1 MSILSSCIR
10 LDPEY
15 AQLLATVRR
24 DFRPN
29 PLPIVVS
36 GLCDGA
42 SDALLISLL
51 EDTREVRKAAALLIC
66 SEEKECVRL
75 ASVLERFGIRAGF
88 YMARDLTFHF
98 MTASHEY
105 EHERL
110 RILSGLAGGDYDV
123 ILTTPDAAMGYT
135 IPPDRLL
142 RSTITID
149 ESDRLDPQAFANRLS
164 EAGYVRVDLVDSPG
178 QFAVRGGIVDIFP
191 PYGIFTDRDGGE
203 LRGAYALRIELFG
216 DEIDRMGVF
225 EPDTQRMTQSVTGA
239 DFQPARELL
248 WDKAT
253 LERLKKEI
261 AGLIRSTEKDATLTE
276 LKKEAFAIDAALQ
289 SGGDLPFSDK
299 YVSLIYPERATLVD
313 YFPESSLIL
322 IVGTTAVRQRAK
334 GFEAHLGETVAELLE
349 TGMLSVPVADYAKS
363 VSELDR
369 FFDRNITLHLDSISY
384 HLTDRKLAGLFGFR
398 TRHTAAYS
406 GNEALFL
413 EDLDGLIR
421 GGYRCVILADNPI
434 AEAQLKESIQSA
446 GFSVFQEPQTP
457 EELPPGSVCLLARND
472 FAGFELIVPRFAVL
486 SAGSDIRPAVPG
498 IGGKSSLVRKK
509 RKDTKSILSFAELE
523 TGDYVVHEKYG
534 IGQYTGIET
543 LTVDGVTHD
552 YIGIQYAGSDRLFL
566 PVEQLDRVSKY
577 IGAHADDGLLKL
589 SKMGGESW
597 QKSKQRA
604 KAAVKDMA
612 KDLIRLYAQRMRLP
626 GFAFPADDKYQKA
639 FEEAFEYTET
649 ESQKTAADEIKSDMM
664 RAVPMDRL
672 LCGDVGYGKT
682 EVALRAAY
690 KAVLGGKQVA
700 LLVPTTLLALQHYQT
715 MVSRMRSFAVNV
727 EMLSRFR
734 TPKQQA
740 ETLRRLARGDVDI
753 LVGTHRLL
761 SKDVKFHDLGLLIVD
776 EEQRFGVAQKEKLK
790 QLSSGID
797 VLSLSATPIPRT
809 LNMAM
814 GGIRDISI
822 LDEAPTDRLPVQTYV
837 LEEDPLILE
846 EAMRRELRRGG
857 QIFYLHND
865 VETIYSVAAKI
876 QEAIPEAHVRVG
888 HGKMEK
894 EELEKIWEEMLA
906 GKIDILV
913 CTTII
918 ETGVDVPNANTLIVS
933 NSHRLGLSQLHQIRG
948 RVGRSSRRAYA
959 YFTYPPYR
967 ALTDIARKRLE
978 AVREYAEFG
987 AGFKIAL
994 RDLEIRGAGNL
1005 LGAEQHGHLDAI
1017 GYDLY
1022 IKLLNRAV
1030 LEERG
1035 EEIAPEAEC
1044 TVSLDFDAYLPE
1056 KYIPYPAQR
1065 MALYKKIALIAT
1077 EDDLQDMLDELG
1089 DRYGEPPKPTQNL
1102 LKIARI
1108 HSAAVAANLTSI
1120 RQTGNEVHIFPREL
1134 ELEKWTEVS
1143 DRFSGKLRMLVSGEP
1158 HLVLKVAKKETVL
1171 DQLQECIDLYRAAKP
1186 SASQSSSE
1194 HYQDN

>member
-15 AQLLATVRR
+15 RQLLETVRR
-24 DFRPN
+24 DFRSA
-29 PLPIVVS
+29 PLPIAVS
-36 GLCDGA
+36 GLCEGA
-42 SDALLISLL
+42 ADALLVSLL
-51 EDTREVRKAAALLIC
+51 EDTKEARKGTALLFC
-66 SEEKECVRL
+66 AEEKECVRL
-75 ASVLERFGIRAGF
+75 SAVLERFGIRAGF

-110 RILSGLAGGDYDV
+110 RVLSGLLGGDYDV
-123 ILTTPDAAMGYT
+123 ILTTPDAAVGYT
-135 IPPDRLL
+135 IPPQRLSD
-142 RSTITID
+142 STISIAGDSRID
-149 ESDRLDPQAFANRLS
+149 LPALSRRLFD
-164 EAGYVRVDLVDSPG
+164 AGFVKVDLVDSPG

-203 LRGAYALRIELFG
+203 MRGAYALRIELFG
-216 DEIDRMGVF
+216 DEIDRMGIF
-225 EPDTQRMTQSVTGA
+225 EPDTQRMTQPIAHVG
-239 DFQPARELL
+239 FQPARELL
-248 WDKAT
+248 CDKNA
-253 LERLKKEI
+253 LERLKKTI
-261 AGLIRSTEKDATLTE
+261 DGQIRSSEKDAVLKE
-276 LKKEAFAIDAALQ
+276 LKREAAAVDVALRE
-289 SGGDLPFSDK
+289 GGDLPFSDK
-299 YVSLIYPERATLVD
+299 YVSIVYPEKTALLD
-313 YFPESSLIL
+313 YFSECSLVFI
-322 IVGTTAVRQRAK
+322 TNTNAVRQRAK
-334 GFEAHLGETVAELLE
+334 SFETHQTETIAELAE
-349 TGMLSVPVADYAKS
+349 TEGLALPSAEYAKPI
-363 VSELDR
+363 SELER
-369 FFDRNITLHLDSISY
+369 FCDRNVTVHLDSIAY
-384 HLTDRKLAGLFGFR
+384 NLTDRKLAGLFGFR
-398 TRHTAAYS
+398 TRHTAAYA

-413 EDLDGLIR
+413 EDLDGFLR
-421 GGYRCVILADNPI
+421 GGYRLAVLAENQI
-434 AEAQLKESIQSA
+434 AHDHLTEIISNA
-446 GFSVFQEPQTP
+446 GFSVFPEPEAPQD
-457 EELPPGSVCLLARND
+457 LPAGSVCVIRRND
-472 FAGFELIVPRFAVL
+472 LAGFELLVPRFAVL
-486 SAGSDIRPAVPG
+486 AADSDVRTSAHAMV
-498 IGGKSSLVRKK
+498 GKTTLARKK
-509 RKDTKSILSFAELE
+509 RKDTKTILSFAELE
-523 TGDYVVHEKYG
+523 AGDYVVHEKYG

-543 LTVDGVTHD
+543 MKVDGVTHD
-552 YIGIQYAGSDRLFL
+552 YIGIRYAGTDRLFL

-604 KAAVKDMA
+604 KAAVQDMA
-612 KDLIRLYAQRMRLP
+612 KDLIRLYAQRMRRP

-639 FEEAFEYTET
+639 FEEAFEYVET
-649 ESQKTAADEIKSDMM
+649 ESQTVASDEIKSDMM

-700 LLVPTTLLALQHYQT
+700 VLVPTTLLALQHYQT
-715 MVSRMRSFAVNV
+715 MISRMRSFAVNV

-740 ETLRRLARGDVDI
+740 ETLRRLAKGEVDI

-761 SKDVKFHDLGLLIVD
+761 SKDVKFHDLGLLVVD

-790 QLSSGID
+790 QLATDID

-837 LEEDPLILE
+837 LEEDPLIIE

-857 QIFYLHND
+857 QVFYLHND
-865 VETIYSVAAKI
+865 VETIYSVAAEI
-876 QEAIPEAHVRVG
+876 QKTIPEAHISVG
-888 HGKMEK
+888 HGKMDK

-1030 LEERG
+1030 LEEKG
-1035 EEIAPEAEC
+1035 EVGEPEAEC

-1056 KYIPYPAQR
+1056 SYIPYPAQR

-1077 EDDLQDMLDELG
+1077 GEDLSDMLDELV
-1089 DRYGEPPKPTQNL
+1089 DRYGEPPKPTRNL

-1108 HSAAVAANLTSI
+1108 HSAAVSANMTSI
-1120 RQTGNEVHIFPREL
+1120 RQTGNEIHIFPRVL
-1134 ELEKWTEVS
+1134 DVGRWSEVTS
-1143 DRFSGKLRMLVSGEP
+1143 DFSGKLRVLLSGDA
-1158 HLVLKVAKKETVL
+1158 HLCLKIAKKEAAL
-1171 DQLQECIDLYRAAKP
+1171 DLLQECLDRYL
-1186 SASQSSSE
+1186 SASPSVSEPQS
-1194 HYQDN
+1194 

>member
-15 AQLLATVRR
+15 AQLLETVRR
-24 DFRPN
+24 DFRQN

-51 EDTREVRKAAALLIC
+51 EDTRKNRSGAALVIC

-75 ASVLERFGIRAGF
+75 CSVLERFDIRAGF

-110 RILSGLAGGDYDV
+110 KVLSGLLGGDYDV

-135 IPPDRLL
+135 IPPKRLSD
-142 RSTITID
+142 STISVD
-149 ESDRLDPQAFANRLS
+149 ETTRLDPQSLS
-164 EAGYVRVDLVDSPG
+164 RSLTDAGFVRVDLVDSPG

-216 DEIDRMGVF
+216 DEIDRMGIF
-225 EPDTQRMTQSVTGA
+225 EPDNQRMTQSVVRAG
-239 DFQPARELL
+239 FQPARELL
-248 WDKAT
+248 CDKPV
-253 LERLKKEI
+253 LERLKKAVAEQI
-261 AGLIRSTEKDATLTE
+261 KSAGKEETRKE
-276 LKKEAFAIDAALQ
+276 LKREAAAIDAALQ
-289 SGGDLPFSDK
+289 GSAELPFLDK
-299 YVSLIYPERATLVD
+299 YLSLIYPEKATLTD
-313 YFPESSLIL
+313 YFPDCSLIL
-322 IVGTTAVRQRAK
+322 MIGTNAVRQRAK
-334 GFEAHLGETVAELLE
+334 GFEAHLGEIIAELSE
-349 TGMLSVPVADYAKS
+349 SESLSTPCADYAKS
-363 VSELDR
+363 VSDLER
-369 FFDRNITLHLDSISY
+369 FFDKNATLHLDSISY
-384 HLTDRKLAGLFGFR
+384 NLTDRKLAGLFGFR

-406 GNEALFL
+406 GNETLFL

-421 GGYRCVILADNPI
+421 GGYRCLVLAENQI
-434 AEAQLKESIQSA
+434 AESRLKERLEAA
-446 GFSVFQEPQTP
+446 GVSVFPEPQTP
-457 EELPPGSVCLLARND
+457 EELPAGTVCVINRND
-472 FAGFELIVPRFAVL
+472 LSGFELLVPRFAVL
-486 SAGSDIRPAVPG
+486 STGSDIRPLSRGAS
-498 IGGKSSLVRKK
+498 GKSAMTRRK

-552 YIGIQYAGSDRLFL
+552 YIGIRYAGSDRLFL

-604 KAAVKDMA
+604 KSAVKDMA
-612 KDLIRLYAQRMRLP
+612 KDLIRLYAERMRRP

-639 FEEAFEYTET
+639 FEEAFEYTKT
-649 ESQKTAADEIKSDMM
+649 ESQETASNEIKSDMM

-700 LLVPTTLLALQHYQT
+700 VLVPTTLLALQHYQT
-715 MVSRMRSFAVNV
+715 MISRMRSFAVNV

-740 ETLRRLARGDVDI
+740 DALRRLARGEIDI

-790 QLSSGID
+790 QLATGID

-822 LDEAPTDRLPVQTYV
+822 LDEAPIDRLPVQTYV

-876 QEAIPEAHVRVG
+876 REMIPEARISVG
-888 HGKMEK
+888 HGKMDK
-894 EELEKIWEEMLA
+894 DELEKIWEEMLA

-1035 EEIAPEAEC
+1035 ELSAPEAEC
-1044 TVSLDFDAYLPE
+1044 TVSLNFDAFLPE

-1077 EDDLQDMLDELG
+1077 EEDQRDMIDELC
-1089 DRYGEPPKPTQNL
+1089 DRYGELPAPTRNL

-1108 HSAAVAANLTSI
+1108 HSTATAANMASI
-1120 RQTGNEVHIFPREL
+1120 RQTGNEIHLFPREMDIAR
-1134 ELEKWTEVS
+1134 WSEVT
-1143 DRFSGKLRMLVSGEP
+1143 DRFSGKLRMLVSVEA
-1158 HLVLKVAKKETVL
+1158 HLCLKIAKKETAL
-1171 DQLQECIDLYRAAKP
+1171 DLLQECLDLYRSAKP
-1186 SASQSSSE
+1186 TDAESR
-1194 HYQDN
+1194 